1 MHEHTI
7 GNRRDRWFEEHR
19 VPSDVIA
26 MLLVIKMGGSI
37 LKEGAS
43 QDLVA
48 DLKEVVKTNKVILV
62 HGGGVEVTET
72 ASKLGK
78 EQKFIVSP
86 EGFRSRYTDK
96 ETIEIYTMVMAGKIN
111 KQIVLALQGQGI
123 PAVGITGLDGGTLKA
138 ERKTKLIAVD
148 ERGRKKVIDGGYT
161 GKITEVNGELL
172 NLLLEKGYV
181 PVVTPLAISQDCEPL
196 NVDGDRTAAVIA
208 GSLKADRLI
217 LLTDVQ
223 GLMLKGEFVPKIAST
238 EVKEVLSGIGQGM
251 STKVHAALEAL
262 NRGVKEVLVT
272 AGTGN
277 EPVSSALDHKVGTVI
292 TGE

>member
-1 MHEHTI
+1 
-7 GNRRDRWFEEHR
+7 
-19 VPSDVIA
+19 
-26 MLLVIKMGGSI
+26 MLLVIKIGGSI

-48 DLKEVVKTNKVILV
+48 DLKDVAKDNKVILV
-62 HGGGVEVTET
+62 HGGGVEVTEI

-78 EQKFIVSP
+78 EQKFIISP

-96 ETIEIYTMVMAGKIN
+96 ETIEIYMMVMAGKIN
-111 KQIVLALQGQGI
+111 KQIVLALQSQGI
-123 PAVGITGLDGGTLKA
+123 QAVGITGLDAATLKA
-138 ERKTKLIAVD
+138 

-161 GKITEVNGELL
+161 GKITHVNSELL
-172 NLLLEKGYV
+172 NLLLEKGYM
-181 PVVTPLAISQDCEPL
+181 PIVTPIAISQDFEPL
-196 NVDGDRTAAVIA
+196 NVDGDRTAAIIA
-208 GSLKADRLI
+208 GALKADRLI

-223 GLMLKGEFVPKIAST
+223 GLMLKGECVPKISAT
-238 EVKEVLSGIGQGM
+238 EVKEVMSSIGQGM

-262 NRGVKEVLVT
+262 NQGVKEVLVT

-277 EPVSSALDHKVGTVI
+277 QPISCALNHKVGTVI

>member
-1 MHEHTI
+1 M
-7 GNRRDRWFEEHR
+7 
-19 VPSDVIA
+19 A

-43 QDLVA
+43 KDLVA
-48 DLKEVVKTNKVILV
+48 DLKEVSKTNKIVLV
-62 HGGGVEVTET
+62 HGGGVEVTEI

-111 KQIVLALQGQGI
+111 KQIVLALQSQGVN
-123 PAVGITGLDGGTLKA
+123 AVGITGLDAGTLKA

-161 GKITEVNGELL
+161 GKITEVNSGLL
-172 NLLLEKGYV
+172 TLLLEKGYV
-181 PVVTPLAISQDCEPL
+181 PIVTPIAVSQDYEPL
-196 NVDGDRTAAVIA
+196 NVDGDRTAAIIA
-208 GSLKADRLI
+208 GALKADRLV
-217 LLTDVQ
+217 LLTDVK
-223 GLMLKGEFVPKIAST
+223 GLMLHGECVPKIAAT
-238 EVKEVLSGIGQGM
+238 EVKEVLSSIGQGM

-262 NRGVKEVLVT
+262 NQGVKEVLVT
-272 AGTGN
+272 AGAGN
-277 EPVSSALDHKVGTVI
+277 EPVSSALNHKVGTVI